1 MPPEPPDPTAA
12 PPLAGRSNADGAVHG
27 EDLPADPATA
37 RFADIFCLED
47 IQRIQ
52 DAFAEAAGVAS
63 LITDIDGRP
72 LTRPSNFTTLCAD
85 VIRATD
91 TGLANCIRSDACL
104 GHGSGKR
111 PAIRHCLSGGLL
123 DGGTAIVIGNRHIA
137 NWLVGQVLD
146 ETADTEAMLAY
157 GREIGADATA
167 YREALARVPRMSL
180 ARFEKICQAL
190 YHFANHLSSLAVTN
204 FTQSRLI
211 GELRQA
217 QGRIKNRDRNL
228 AEIID
233 FLPDPTLVVDMDGRV
248 TFWNKAL
255 EKLTGVPAADML
267 GKGDFAYGAAFYGRP
282 TPLLLDYAR
291 GVVPDPDPRYQVADI
306 APGEIIAEVTLSN
319 MPGGLHHV
327 WAKAVALYDESGSVT
342 GAIEAIRDVTDRQ
355 RSESALRESE
365 EKFRRI
371 VETAH
376 EGVWVFDADYATTF
390 VNRRMAAML
399 GYAPEEMAGRRL
411 NEFLPQ
417 DSLAEALRQQDRR
430 RQGLSDVFEQ
440 RLQRKDGSSLWVLIS
455 ASPLYD
461 AAGTFLGALG
471 MFSDLTARKAVE
483 EELRRQQS
491 HLEAEVEKRTREL
504 RLQAMELAEA
514 NIRMSE
520 LDRLKSAFLSTV
532 SHELRTPLTSI
543 LGFAKLI
550 GREFSEHFQ
559 PLCGCDDALSA
570 RARRIAKN
578 LGVVY
583 DEAERLTRLIN
594 DVLDLNRIESGN
606 MQWRDR
612 CIDPVAV
619 LGQAVHTVEGLVAQR
634 PEIRFRFAV
643 ANPVPPLLMD
653 PDQLVQVATN
663 LLQNAVKF
671 TDHGEVAM
679 DISGQDHGVLIC
691 VRDQGV
697 GIPADQLESIFDRF
711 HQVGRGDTIASPTIK
726 GTGLGLAI
734 CRQIVRHYG
743 GRIWAESQPG
753 CGSAFYVH
761 LPSAEICLE
770 KLDPLSRPGPAVTT
784 VKG

>member
-1 MPPEPPDPTAA
+1 MPKAPAEPSAPSPPTGCSQAGSAA
-12 PPLAGRSNADGAVHG
+12 AGAPWPR
-27 EDLPADPATA
+27 DPATV
-37 RFADIFCLED
+37 RFEDIFCLED

-63 LITDIDGRP
+63 LITDPQGRP
-72 LTRPSNFTTLCAD
+72 LTRPSNFTTLCANI
-85 VIRATD
+85 IRCTEK
-91 TGLANCIRSDACL
+91 GFANCIRSDANL
-104 GHGSGKR
+104 GHGSPDG
-111 PAIRHCLSGGLL
+111 PSIRRCLSGGLL
-123 DGGTAIVIGNRHIA
+123 DGGTAIVIGNRHLA

-146 ETADTEAMLAY
+146 DAADLESMLSYA
-157 GREIGADATA
+157 REIGADETA
-167 YREALARVPRMSL
+167 FREALLQVPRMPL

-190 YHFANHLSSLAVTN
+190 FHFANHLSVLAVTN
-204 FTQSRLI
+204 FEQSRLI

-217 QGRIKNRDRNL
+217 QDRIKSRDRDI
-228 AEIID
+228 AVIFD
-233 FLPDPTLVVDMDGRV
+233 FLPDPTLVVDRDGRV

-267 GKGDFAYGAAFYGRP
+267 GKGDFAYGAAFYGQP

-291 GVVPDPDPRYQVADI
+291 GAVPRPDPRYQVADI
-306 APGEIIAEVTLSN
+306 AQGEVIAEVVLTA
-319 MPGGLHHV
+319 MPGGARQV
-327 WAKAVALYDESGSVT
+327 WAKAVALYDEAGNIT
-342 GAIEAIRDVTDRQ
+342 GAIEAIRDVTERQ
-355 RSESALRESE
+355 RSESALRASE
-365 EKFRRI
+365 ENFRRI

-399 GYAPEEMAGRRL
+399 GYEPEEMAGRRL

-417 DSLAEALRQQDRR
+417 ESLAEALRQQSRR

-440 RLQRKDGSSLWVLIS
+440 RLQRKDGSILWVLIS

-461 AAGTFLGALG
+461 ASGTFLGALG

-550 GREFSEHFQ
+550 GRDFSEYFQ
-559 PLCGCDDALSA
+559 PLGGCDEALSA
-570 RARRIAKN
+570 RGRRIAHN

-583 DEAERLTRLIN
+583 GEAERLTRLIN

-606 MQWRDR
+606 MQWRDQ
-612 CIDPVAV
+612 CIDPVVV
-619 LGQAVHTVEGLVAQR
+619 LRQAVQTIEGLLTLR
-634 PEIRFRFAV
+634 PELRFRFTADET
-643 ANPVPPLLMD
+643 AAPLLMD
-653 PDQLVQVATN
+653 PDQLVQVVSN

-671 TDHGEVAM
+671 TEQGEVAM
-679 DISGQDHGVLIC
+679 EIRRDGQDVLIV

-697 GIPADQLESIFDRF
+697 GIAADQLESIFDRF

-753 CGSAFYVH
+753 AGSAFYVR
-761 LPSAEICLE
+761 LPVAEACLDAPCE
-770 KLDPLSRPGPAVTT
+770 AYP
-784 VKG
+784 

>member
-1 MPPEPPDPTAA
+1 MPTDLAEPTA
-12 PPLAGRSNADGAVHG
+12 PLPGTGSRNAGPGGRGAA
-27 EDLPADPATA
+27 LPQNPTTA
-37 RFADIFCLED
+37 RFEDIFCLED

-52 DAFAEAAGVAS
+52 DAFAEAADVAS
-63 LITDIDGRP
+63 LITDPAGRP

-85 VIRATD
+85 IIRT
-91 TGLANCIRSDACL
+91 TEKGLANCMRSDACL
-104 GHGSGKR
+104 GHGFKDG
-111 PAIRHCLSGGLL
+111 PTVRHCLSGGLL
-123 DGGTAIVIGNRHIA
+123 DGGTAIYVGDRHIA

-146 ETADTEAMLAY
+146 ESADTGAMLDYA
-157 GREIGADATA
+157 RRIGADEAA
-167 YREALARVPRMSL
+167 FREALARVPRMPL

-190 YHFANHLSSLAVTN
+190 YLFASHLSHLAVTN
-204 FTQSRLI
+204 FDQSRLI

-217 QGRIKNRDRNL
+217 QARIKTRDRNL

-233 FLPDPTLVVDMDGRV
+233 FLPDPTLVVDKDGRV

-255 EKLTGVPAADML
+255 EKMTGVAAADML

-291 GVVPDPDPRYQVADI
+291 GALTHPDPRYQVADI
-306 APGEIIAEVTLSN
+306 GPGEIIAEVTVTAL
-319 MPGGLHHV
+319 PGGARHV
-327 WAKAVALYDESGSVT
+327 WAKAVALCDEAGTVT
-342 GAIEAIRDVTDRQ
+342 GAIEAIRDVTERQ
-355 RSESALRESE
+355 QAETALRESE

-376 EGVWVFDADYATTF
+376 EGVWVFDADSVTVF
-390 VNRRMAAML
+390 VNQRMADML
-399 GYAPEEMAGRRL
+399 GYRPEEMIGRQL
-411 NEFLPQ
+411 NEFLPAE
-417 DSLAEALRQQDRR
+417 SLESSLRQQHRR

-440 RLQRKDGSSLWVLIS
+440 RMERKDGRPLWVLIS
-455 ASPLYD
+455 ASPRYN
-461 AAGTFLGALG
+461 AAGAFIGALG

-491 HLEAEVEKRTREL
+491 HLEAEVEERTREL
-504 RLQAMELAEA
+504 RLQALELAEA
-514 NIRMSE
+514 NIRLSE

-559 PLCGCDDALSA
+559 PLGGCDEALSA
-570 RARRIAKN
+570 RGRRIAQN

-583 DEAERLTRLIN
+583 GEAERLTRLIN
-594 DVLDLNRIESGN
+594 DVLDINRIESGN

-612 CIDPVAV
+612 CIDPLAV
-619 LGQAVHTVEGLVAQR
+619 LGQAVRTIEGLVAQR
-634 PEIRFRFAV
+634 PEITFRFV
-643 ANPVPPLLMD
+643 ADEGLPPLLMD

-671 TDHGEVAM
+671 TAQGEVAM
-679 DISGQDHGVLIC
+679 EIRRDGDGVLIT

-697 GIPADQLESIFDRF
+697 GIPADQLESIFDKF

-743 GRIWAESQPG
+743 GRIWAESQLG
-753 CGSAFYVH
+753 AGSVFYVQ
-761 LPSAEICLE
+761 LPGAGSCLA
-770 KLDPLSRPGPAVTT
+770 KPG
-784 VKG
+784 